1 MNRNVRWRPLSVNH
15 QRNKSHFNYG
25 LYASK
30 PAACS
35 QNAALALDLLFLPHC
50 RQTRATDLAFPCRKP
65 RHPSSALCTFPQRRW
80 GSRLPPLR
88 SGERGSGRNSGR
100 HNRTARQPH
109 TGRSDPLGTALTEGR
124 GGPGLHGAGAASGS
138 RALLPPT
145 AGCRREGRSAD
156 GRVVVGARRRAARR
170 RRSPPFLA
178 FLLPPPPPP
187 AALPLPARPP
197 GLTGEFGAAP
207 PPPLCLGG
215 ARTLRHLPTRRDP
228 RGRQRFP
235 EGCGRAGSRAGP
247 GAVTCVLLPTRSREV
262 TCAAIPERGSY
273 PVIICVTAKPQ
284 AVGSSGPAAI
294 EDGDACLGGC
304 ELCGCTAVCAR
315 TGQARRLGN
324 ARTESCSVRRWSG
337 NGRRGQRAE
346 LGCWQNWA
354 AGRTGLGQREAAWNW
369 AAYGSPPS

>member
-1 MNRNVRWRPLSVNH
+1 MAP
-15 QRNKSHFNYG
+15 G
-25 LYASK
+25 
-30 PAACS
+30 
-35 QNAALALDLLFLPHC
+35 
-50 RQTRATDLAFPCRKP
+50 
-65 RHPSSALCTFPQRRW
+65 RR
-80 GSRLPPLR
+80 
-88 SGERGSGRNSGR
+88 
-100 HNRTARQPH
+100 
-109 TGRSDPLGTALTEGR
+109 
-124 GGPGLHGAGAASGS
+124 AGAA
-138 RALLPPT
+138 RCFRPPPDV
-145 AGCRREGRSAD
+145 AA
-156 GRVVVGARRRAARR
+156 RAAQPTGASLSERGAGLLAAAVPLPS
-170 RRSPPFLA
+170 SPSSS
-178 FLLPPPPPP
+178 PPPPPP

-262 TCAAIPERGSY
+262 TCAAIPKRGSY
-273 PVIICVTAKPQ
+273 PVIICVTAKLQ

-315 TGQARRLGN
+315 TGQAWRLGN

-369 AAYGSPPS
+369 AAYGSPPSRFVCSISFSLPKLSIVEMNVGGE